1 MKEKDMMLDMLR
13 NLALDRVAVTMLR
26 EDIAGIEKDEKQKE
40 LPAVKR
46 EALVKE
52 RVKLESCLDVTLH
65 HISRMERLLAF
76 LSPEERAVLD
86 HTLINPRPEAV
97 LDLAAE
103 LCCEP
108 SRVYRIRARA
118 VNKLIRLRYGAGE

>member
-52 RVKLESCLDVTLH
+52 RVKLESCLEVTLH

-118 VNKLIRLRYGAGE
+118 VNKLIRLRFGAGE

>member
-1 MKEKDMMLDMLR
+1 MKEKDMRLDMLR

-52 RVKLESCLDVTLH
+52 RVKLESCLEVTLH

>member
-40 LPAVKR
+40 LPALKR

-52 RVKLESCLDVTLH
+52 RVKLESCLEVTLH

-118 VNKLIRLRYGAGE
+118 VNKLIRLRFGAGE

>member
-1 MKEKDMMLDMLR
+1 MKEKDLMLDMLR
-13 NLALDRVAVTMLR
+13 NLALDRVSVTMLR

-40 LPAVKR
+40 LPALKR

-52 RVKLESCLDVTLH
+52 RVKLESCLEVTLH

-118 VNKLIRLRYGAGE
+118 VNKLIRLRFGAGE